1 MQLRALQAKTPPE
14 KIKNKKGG
22 HRMWEDIFD
31 LGEKIRSGNYTWE
44 DLQLDDVDVRLK
56 WAGLFHRKKRAAGT
70 FMMRLKVHP
79 THSGHSKTLE
89 GASASARTAVAL
101 GSNGILDDVCVLMS
115 RGPVH

>member
-1 MQLRALQAKTPPE
+1 MCVLQLRALQAKTPAE

-22 HRMWEDIFD
+22 HRMWEDVFD

-70 FMMRLKVHP
+70 FMMRLKVRLCP
-79 THSGHSKTLE
+79 LGIPISCNLLLPLLGQQGTWKAT
-89 GASASARTAVAL
+89 ARSMMWTCA
-101 GSNGILDDVCVLMS
+101 
-115 RGPVH
+115 